1 MRAVSIVL
9 AFICMGQ
16 LIYILHIR
24 KQLAEWLVFLKNLH
38 KAPER
43 KFFVKG
49 NDILA
54 DINFELNGILGERR
68 RQIVK
73 LRRAETAN
81 RQLLTDLSHDV
92 KTLLASLLGYL
103 ESLDSQNAK
112 EQEEYIHVA
121 YRKALDLQEL
131 IDMLFQWFP
140 LASGEQG
147 YRMKVYD
154 INELTR
160 EVIMEHIPV
169 LEKKRILL
177 LADIPDDEWLAKVDR
192 VAYARILNNLFGNA
206 VKHGKC
212 SRIEVVTEKS
222 GNRVVVSVSND
233 GLVIPGDE
241 LPFIFGRLY
250 QCGSARLRRLNK
262 STHERRFTAMKK

>member
-1 MRAVSIVL
+1 MKAVSIVL

-54 DINFELNGILGERR
+54 DINFELNGILGESR

-92 KTLLASLLGYL
+92 KTPLASLLGYL

-140 LASGEQG
+140 FQMTDWLFLAMSFLLYSAVCINVVPPVWETETGLGWQLSG
-147 YRMKVYD
+147 
-154 INELTR
+154 
-160 EVIMEHIPV
+160 
-169 LEKKRILL
+169 
-177 LADIPDDEWLAKVDR
+177 
-192 VAYARILNNLFGNA
+192 
-206 VKHGKC
+206 
-212 SRIEVVTEKS
+212 S
-222 GNRVVVSVSND
+222 
-233 GLVIPGDE
+233 
-241 LPFIFGRLY
+241 
-250 QCGSARLRRLNK
+250 
-262 STHERRFTAMKK
+262 